1 MARSRLLSREP
12 QAPHQAAHGVDV
24 IAGAVALLD
33 QLANVLQGESGEPVL
48 LDVGACEH
56 RVCDLPLL
64 LRGEAARPR
73 AWSSVPVGACGAAPP
88 PTRCAIQNDPNA
100 DPSTITTRSARRA
113 PIMPTITMSR

>member
-56 RVCDLPLL
+56 RVCDLALL
-64 LRGEAARPR
+64 LRGEAARSAR
-73 AWSSVPVGACGAAPP
+73 AWPVVESGHTDQSQPAARWNPW
-88 PTRCAIQNDPNA
+88 RV
-100 DPSTITTRSARRA
+100 TTS
-113 PIMPTITMSR
+113 PEWY